1 MIKIGIIVQLLDS
14 KHQMHFHK

>member
-14 KHQMHFHK
+14 EHQMHFHK